1 VGDLQGEGHQA
12 FVERSRMMRTPTD
25 PVKTEDFY
33 ALLVVV
39 GSLLA
44 IIGTLSPSFPVKE
57 QLKRLT
63 KQVEELFD
71 GV

>member
-1 VGDLQGEGHQA
+1 
-12 FVERSRMMRTPTD
+12 MRTPTD

-39 GSLLA
+39 GSLLS
-44 IIGTLSPSFPVKE
+44 IVGTLGPSFPVKE

-71 GV
+71 GI